1 MIGAEMCG
9 EWSSGAIQTEQE
21 NRLDLERIMLNNG
34 KIRIL
39 DTIEDLHMVEE
50 LQRIV
55 WPGSETD
62 VVPAHLLITAVHN
75 GGLVLG
81 AFANDDHGSGSEKLA
96 GFVFGFP
103 GLYST
108 PDGPRPKHC
117 SHMLAVLPDF
127 RWRGLGFALK
137 RAQWQMVRHQ
147 GIDRI
152 TWTYDPLLS
161 RNAHLNITRLGAVC
175 NTYLCDLYGEMRD
188 GLNIGLPSDRFEV
201 DWWVNTKR
209 VERRLSKKARLN
221 LDLAHFI
228 AAGAEVINPTQID
241 GQGWPIPSEAISF
254 STAELTD
261 NQDSLIV
268 LVEIPADFPALK
280 EANIELAKEW
290 RLNSRE
296 IIEDLFRSGYLV
308 TDFVHLPGKIPR
320 SYYVFSHGE
329 GTF

>member
-1 MIGAEMCG
+1 MIN
-9 EWSSGAIQTEQE
+9 
-21 NRLDLERIMLNNG
+21 NR

-39 DTIEDLHMVEE
+39 DTIDDLYMVEE

-81 AFANDDHGSGSEKLA
+81 AYHHEDHGSVSEKLA

-117 SHMLAVLPDF
+117 SHMLGVHPDF
-127 RWRGLGFALK
+127 RGRGLGFALK

-161 RNAHLNITRLGAVC
+161 RNAHLNISRLGAVC
-175 NTYLCDLYGEMRD
+175 NTYLRELYGEMRD

-201 DWWVNTKR
+201 DWWVNTQR
-209 VERRLSKKARLN
+209 VERRLSRNVRIN
-221 LDLAHFI
+221 LDFAHFI

-241 GQGWPIPSEAISF
+241 GQGWPIPTETISF
-254 STAELTD
+254 LSKDTTH
-261 NQDSLIV
+261 NQESLIL
-268 LVEIPADFPALK
+268 LVEIPADFLALK
-280 EANIELAKEW
+280 EANFELAKDW
-290 RLNSRE
+290 RLKSRDIFE
-296 IIEDLFRSGYLV
+296 GLFRTGYLV
-308 TDFVHLPGKIPR
+308 TDFVHLPGKYPR